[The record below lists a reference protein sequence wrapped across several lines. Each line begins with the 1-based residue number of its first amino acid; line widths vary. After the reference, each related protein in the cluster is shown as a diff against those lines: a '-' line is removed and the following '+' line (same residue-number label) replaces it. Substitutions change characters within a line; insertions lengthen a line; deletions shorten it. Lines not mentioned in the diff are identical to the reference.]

1 MTQTPPPENGSDQAS
16 SKSPADSVSN
26 QDSSAV
32 DAGKFAAQRT
42 AAGTIP
48 DATSWER
55 VILEKLVFASLTEQ
69 RLARRWRTFVRLAW
83 LAFFVA
89 IAWVVISHNISSTDA
104 STPHTAVVEIKG
116 EIASGADA
124 SAELIVAALRAAFED
139 AGAQAIVLLINS
151 PGGSPVQAGIINDEI
166 KRLKLKHKKPVYA
179 VVEESCASAAYYIAV
194 AADKIFVDKASIV
207 GSIGV
212 LMDGFGFTG
221 LMDKIGVERRLMTAG
236 ENKGFLDPFS
246 PQTEK
251 QRAFAQTLLDQIHHQ
266 FIDAV
271 KTGRG
276 KRLKETPETFSGL
289 FWSGQQAIEL
299 GLADQL
305 GNLDFVAREVVKAEE
320 IIDYTRRENVAERLV
335 KRFGASMGEGAI
347 HAIKAI
353 HAFR

>member
-1 MTQTPPPENGSDQAS
+1 MTDPLIPEQDKPAAAPEFIANQAADPVERAQPAPKNVASNG
-16 SKSPADSVSN
+16 
-26 QDSSAV
+26 
-32 DAGKFAAQRT
+32 
-42 AAGTIP
+42 
-48 DATSWER
+48 ATEVPGWER
-55 VILEKLVFASLTEQ
+55 ATLEKLAFASLTEQ
-69 RLARRWRTFVRLAW
+69 RLTRRWRNFVRLAW
-83 LAFFVA
+83 LGFFVVL
-89 IAWVVISHNISSTDA
+89 AWVVISQNSPSKDA

-124 SAELIVAALRAAFED
+124 SAELIVAALRGAFED
-139 AGAQAIVLLINS
+139 EGAQAVVLLINS

-166 KRLKLKHKKPVYA
+166 KRLKAKHKKPVYA

-194 AADKIFVDKASIV
+194 AADQIFVDKASIV

-221 LMDKIGVERRLMTAG
+221 LMDKLGVERRLMTAG

-251 QRAFAQTLLDQIHHQ
+251 HRAFAQTMLNQIHKQ
-266 FIDAV
+266 FIDVV
-271 KTGRG
+271 KAGRG
-276 KRLKETPETFSGL
+276 ARLKETPETFSGL

-305 GNLDFVAREVVKAEE
+305 GSLDFVAREIVKAEE

-335 KRFGASMGEGAI
+335 KRFGASIGEGSVRAL
-347 HAIKAI
+347 KSQPTV
-353 HAFR
+353 R